1 MLKNSSKTLANLDH
15 FKTVKEFE
23 ESKGGKQ
30 TAKKRQK
37 VVLILSA
44 SQWKTLNKL
53 SIFLSQKRD
62 AARLVLCK

>member
-1 MLKNSSKTLANLDH
+1 MLKNSSKTLGNLGH

>member
-15 FKTVKEFE
+15 FKIVKEFE

-44 SQWKTLNKL
+44 SQLKTLNKL